1 MKTFRN
7 YMENEMEYKKNI
19 IYIIAAVLFI
29 ILSANVYNSVKYYK
43 YRRLCNE
50 YREQLIATEKTNR
63 ELTDRF
69 GRVAEIA
76 GRIKETTNA
85 NITDA
90 RGIIES
96 VERLRAE
103 IKELEDCCGSF
114 SQSEYYQYWDSYY
127 HDEQLM
133 D

>member
-1 MKTFRN
+1 MKIFRN
-7 YMENEMEYKKNI
+7 YMENEMERKT
-19 IYIIAAVLFI
+19 IYTIIAAVLFI